1 MAVSLDW
8 SGLLSYTIVTLCVI
22 FQTVVLGASKD
33 TSTSGEKSGLLVA
46 SSALVMISWSIR
58 MVVIFLHRRTLMQL
72 FLFELPGGLAF
83 LSAVLS
89 LAVPATRVF
98 TLSLTASV
106 LTGVTTFLTWTLS
119 ISHLQSSGTWQ
130 LGLRDAPSVSA
141 TSTDFLRA
149 AAA

>member
-33 TSTSGEKSGLLVA
+33 TSTYGEKSGLLVA

-58 MVVIFLHRRTLMQL
+58 MVVIFRHRRTLMQL

-106 LTGVTTFLTWTLS
+106 LTSVMTALTWIFS
-119 ISHLQSSGTWQ
+119 ISRLLQ
-130 LGLRDAPSVSA
+130 
-141 TSTDFLRA
+141 
-149 AAA
+149 